1 MSSMLTRR
9 DFLKL
14 GAGSAALLAAFGIAS
29 RFVGRHAIDD
39 RREVLRAVIPA
50 VLDGALPSAP
60 AQRAHGIE
68 TSLADAEATIAG
80 LPPATQAEL
89 DTLFLALAAGP
100 SRLLLAGLAR
110 PWAET
115 DDDEIAAVL
124 QRWRTHRITLLQSAY
139 HAFHDLI
146 LGAAYASEA
155 RWAEIG
161 YPGPPR
167 F

>member
-1 MSSMLTRR
+1 MLTRR
-9 DFLKL
+9 RFLVL

-29 RFVGRHAIDD
+29 PFVGRHAVDD

-50 VLDGALPSAP
+50 VLDGTLPADA
-60 AQRAHGIE
+60 AQRTRGIE
-68 TSLADAEATIAG
+68 AALADVEATIAG

-89 DTLFLALAAGP
+89 DTLFLALAAAP

-115 DDDEIAAVL
+115 GDAEVAAVL
-124 QRWRTHRITLLQSAY
+124 QRWRTHRITLLQGAY
-139 HAFHDLI
+139 HALHDLI
-146 LGAAYASEA
+146 LGAAYADEA